1 MTWNIK
7 HFLAVLP
14 ALGLALLTGCDRQDM
29 YEQPKYEPLQ
39 HSAAFGD
46 ERSARPL
53 VADTVAQGEL
63 RTNTEFFAGKSGT
76 NLVTVIPVAVT
87 KALLERGEDRY
98 NIFCAPCH
106 DAVGN
111 GNGMIVQRGFR
122 QPPSLH
128 VPRLRDA
135 PIGHFYDATSN
146 GFGLS
151 PDFSASITPN
161 DRWAIAAY
169 IRALQLSQHA
179 PVTDAPADQ
188 RHALEAKGP

>member
-1 MTWNIK
+1 MTWTTK
-7 HFLAVLP
+7 YLLSVLP
-14 ALGLALLTGCDRQDM
+14 VIALALLAGCDRQDM

-39 HSAAFGD
+39 HSTAFGD

-63 RTNTEFFAGKSGT
+63 RTNTEFFAAKSGT

-87 KALLERGEDRY
+87 KALLERGGERY

-106 DAVGN
+106 DAVGH

-122 QPPSLH
+122 PPPSLH
-128 VPRLRDA
+128 IPRLRDA
-135 PIGHFYDATSN
+135 PIGHFYDVMSN

-151 PDFSASITPN
+151 PDFSAQISPE

-169 IRALQLSQHA
+169 IRARCS
-179 PVTDAPADQ
+179 
-188 RHALEAKGP
+188 

>member
-1 MTWNIK
+1 MTWNTK
-7 HFLAVLP
+7 SFLPVLP
-14 ALGLALLTGCDRQDM
+14 VLVLTFLTGCDRQDM

-46 ERSARPL
+46 QRSARPL

-76 NLVTVIPVAVT
+76 NLVTAIPVPVT
-87 KALLERGEDRY
+87 KALLERGEERY

-111 GNGMIVQRGFR
+111 GNGMIVRRGFR
-122 QPPSLH
+122 HPPSLH
-128 VPRLRDA
+128 IPRLRDA
-135 PIGHFYDATSN
+135 PIGRFYDVTAY

-151 PDFSASITPN
+151 PDFSASISPE

-179 PVTDAPADQ
+179 PLADVPTAQ
-188 RHALEAKGP
+188 RQKLEAKAP

>member
-1 MTWNIK
+1 MKWTINLA
-7 HFLAVLP
+7 LAVL
-14 ALGLALLTGCDRQDM
+14 AVTCLSGCDFQDM

-39 HSAAFGD
+39 KTDFFGD
-46 ERSARPL
+46 QRSARPL
-53 VADTVAQGEL
+53 VPDTVARGGL

-76 NLVTVIPVAVT
+76 NLVTVIPVPVT
-87 KALLERGEDRY
+87 TALLERGEERY

-128 VPRLRDA
+128 IPRLRDA
-135 PIGHFYDATSN
+135 PIGRFYDVTSN

-151 PDFSASITPN
+151 PDFSASISPE

-179 PVTDAPADQ
+179 PLADVPAAQ
-188 RHALEAKGP
+188 RQELEAKAP

>member
-1 MTWNIK
+1 MTSTIK
-7 HFLAVLP
+7 QLLAVLP
-14 ALGLALLTGCDRQDM
+14 TLGLALLAGCDRQDM

-39 HSAAFGD
+39 HSTAFGD
-46 ERSARPL
+46 DRSARPH

-76 NLVTVIPVAVT
+76 NLVTVIPFQVT
-87 KALLERGEDRY
+87 KAFLGRGEERY

-111 GNGMIVQRGFR
+111 GSGMIVQRGFR

-128 VPRLRDA
+128 IPRLRDA
-135 PIGHFYDATSN
+135 PIGRFYDVMSN

-151 PDFSASITPN
+151 PDFSAQISPE

-179 PVTDAPADQ
+179 TLADVPAAQ
-188 RHALEAKGP
+188 RQELEAKVP